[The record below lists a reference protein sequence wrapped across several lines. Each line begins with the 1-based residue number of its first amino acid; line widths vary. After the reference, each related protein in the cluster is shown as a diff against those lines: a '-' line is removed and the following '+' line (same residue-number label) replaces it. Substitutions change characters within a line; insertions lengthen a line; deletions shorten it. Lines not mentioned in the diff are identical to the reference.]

1 MKVIIDWLKL
11 PGQGVLTTVF
21 FLLVFCAYS
30 YLNFVI
36 ESFENLLYKKL
47 LLHDIS
53 MHDYSDEFKIR
64 PSPTTGM
71 HDNSD
76 EFEIRP
82 DPTMGMLATPTSY
95 II

>member
-1 MKVIIDWLKL
+1 ML
-11 PGQGVLTTVF
+11 
-21 FLLVFCAYS
+21 FLLVFCTYS

-36 ESFENLLYKKL
+36 ESFQNFLDKKL

-53 MHDYSDEFKIR
+53 MHDYSDEFEIR
-64 PSPTTGM
+64 PGQTTGM

-82 DPTMGMLATPTSY
+82 DPTMGMLTTPTSY